1 LEAQEM
7 IELKNIY
14 GAVIYTAPN
23 ITTVKATVEE
33 AVSSGANLRG
43 AYLSGAYLSGA
54 NLSGANL
61 SGANLHGANLSR
73 ANLSGANLRG
83 AYLSG
88 ANLSGANLSGANLS
102 GAYLHGAKNAELA
115 LAMIQFIPPE
125 GAFRGWKKC
134 RNGRLVMLG
143 IPVSAKRSHGAERK
157 CRCSKAKVL
166 LILDSDGNETNE
178 AVSQLDSTFIY
189 HKGKI
194 VEPLNGFD
202 ENRWNTCGA
211 GIHFYLTKEEAIVCG

>member
-1 LEAQEM
+1 M
-7 IELKNIY
+7 IEIKNIY
-14 GAVIYTAPN
+14 DAVIFTSALVSLREAL
-23 ITTVKATVEE
+23 IE
-33 AVSSGANLRG
+33 AVGKKADLTEAYLSEANLSGANLSGAYLRG
-43 AYLSGAYLSGA
+43 AYLNEANLSGADLSGA

-61 SGANLHGANLSR
+61 SGADLSE
-73 ANLSGANLRG
+73 
-83 AYLSG
+83 
-88 ANLSGANLSGANLS
+88 
-102 GAYLHGAKNAELA
+102 AKNAELA

-134 RNGRLVMLG
+134 RDGRLVMLG
-143 IPVSAKRSHGAERK
+143 IPVSAKRSHGADRK

-166 LILDSDGNETNE
+166 LILDSDRNETNE
-178 AVSQLDSTFIY
+178 AVSQYNSTFIY

-211 GIHFYLTKEEAIVCG
+211 GIHFYLTKEEAIAHE

>member
-1 LEAQEM
+1 MTDTPDTPDTPDTIQ
-7 IELKNIY
+7 IKNRWS
-14 GAVIYTAPN
+14 GALVFECSASADLAGAPDGLRLGFA
-23 ITTVKATVEE
+23 VKA
-33 AVSSGANLRG
+33 ALAAKANLSD
-43 AYLSGAYLSGA
+43 AVLSGAVLSGA

-61 SGANLHGANLSR
+61 SGADLSE
-73 ANLSGANLRG
+73 
-83 AYLSG
+83 
-88 ANLSGANLSGANLS
+88 
-102 GAYLHGAKNAELA
+102 AKNAELA

-134 RNGRLVMLG
+134 RDGRLVMLG
-143 IPVSAKRSHGAERK
+143 IPVSAKRSHGADRK

-166 LILDSDGNETNE
+166 LILDSDRNETNE
-178 AVSQLDSTFIY
+178 AVSQYNSTFIY

-211 GIHFYLTKEEAIVCG
+211 GIHFYLTKEEAIAHE